1 MRVGVVPTPSSNGLD
16 PLAPSKAG
24 LLPGDLIYYK
34 DADGG
39 INHVAVYAGQQTING
54 VPTDV
59 INQHS
64 GGVKLHDDW
73 MPNSAEYT
81 HAPAQV
87 EFVHLR
93 YPGE

>member
-1 MRVGVVPTPSSNGLD
+1 MTLPEC
-16 PLAPSKAG
+16 
-24 LLPGDLIYYK
+24 LLRGHGRLSACLQRRCRSLGDV
-34 DADGG
+34 AAHGG

-54 VPTDV
+54 VLTDI

-87 EFVHLR
+87 EFVHLK
-93 YPGE
+93 YPGD